1 MALCL
6 WFDLVGSLGMS
17 MDLKQQ
23 TRLCLDGL
31 SVGDGFGQ
39 RFFFPWIAEQTVN
52 RTLPEGPWHYTD
64 DTEMA
69 IAIVQVL
76 ESEDHIDQDLLA
88 RKFAKRYAADP
99 GRGYGA
105 GAHELLKRICAGD
118 DWRTASREL
127 FNGSGSF
134 GNGGAMRVPPL
145 GVWFAD
151 DIEKLKEQARLSA
164 EVTHS
169 HIEGQEG
176 TVAVALAAAW
186 AVNNDPKDAADM
198 LPWIIEHLDES
209 TAVCVGIKAAMEFNL
224 DAWPFD
230 VANEVGCGDQ
240 VTAQDTVPFCLWMS
254 AANLT
259 DFGEAMWTTA
269 RVGGDIDTTCA
280 IVGGIVAAARTE
292 PIPVEWLSRREP
304 LGW

>member
-1 MALCL
+1 
-6 WFDLVGSLGMS
+6 
-17 MDLKQQ
+17 MDRLK
-23 TRLCLDGL
+23 RLRVCIDGL
-31 SVGDGFGQ
+31 SIGDGFGQ
-39 RFFFPWIAEQTVN
+39 QFFFPWISEQTVN

-76 ESEDHIDQDLLA
+76 ESEGHIDQNLLA
-88 RKFAKRYAADP
+88 EKFAKRFAADP

-105 GAHELLKRICAGD
+105 GAHELLKRICDGD
-118 DWRTASREL
+118 DWRIVSREL

-134 GNGGAMRVPPL
+134 GNGGAMRVAPL

-151 DIEKLKEQARLSA
+151 DIGKLKEQARLSA

-169 HIEGQEG
+169 HVEGQEG

-186 AVNNDPKDAADM
+186 ATNNDPKDAANM
-198 LPWIIEHLDES
+198 LPWIIEHLDKS
-209 TAVCVGIKAAMEFNL
+209 TAVCAGIKTAMEFKL
-224 DAWPFD
+224 DAWAFD
-230 VANEVGCGDQ
+230 VANKVGCGDQ

-254 AANLT
+254 AATLG
-259 DFGEAMWTTA
+259 DFEEAMWTTA

-292 PIPVEWLSRREP
+292 PVPHEWLSRREP
-304 LGW
+304 LDL